1 MASNRPTDDAA
12 KARPMV
18 RSTPIALIAL
28 VLLVLG
34 AASDV
39 RAQTKADP
47 AAKVGKPPVL
57 AVVDVKKVLSSAEAS
72 KKAKKTIDARR
83 AIYERELEQQ
93 KKDLKT
99 RQDKLRKQRAVLAT
113 EAFNQRKKQLEQRFQ
128 AVVKQTE
135 ERRRVLNKAFNT
147 AMANLR
153 RELGYAV
160 AEVMKERGIEMTL
173 PRSAILVFDDRFD
186 ISPEV
191 LARLNK
197 RLPTIDLQLN

>member
-1 MASNRPTDDAA
+1 M
-12 KARPMV
+12 
-18 RSTPIALIAL
+18 
-28 VLLVLG
+28 
-34 AASDV
+34 
-39 RAQTKADP
+39 
-47 AAKVGKPPVL
+47 
-57 AVVDVKKVLSSAEAS
+57 
-72 KKAKKTIDARR
+72 
-83 AIYERELEQQ
+83 
-93 KKDLKT
+93 
-99 RQDKLRKQRAVLAT
+99 LAT

-186 ISPEV
+186 ISSEV
-191 LARLNK
+191 LARLNDQ
-197 RLPTIDLQLN
+197 PTAQIITPS